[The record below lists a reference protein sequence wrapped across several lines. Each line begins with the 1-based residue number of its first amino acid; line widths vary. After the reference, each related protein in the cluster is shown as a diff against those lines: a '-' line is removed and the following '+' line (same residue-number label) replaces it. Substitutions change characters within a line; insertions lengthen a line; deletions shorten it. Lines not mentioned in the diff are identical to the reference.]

1 MEHRRK
7 RTTRFSTG
15 ELVRP
20 SFDNESVYLFPR
32 DPSLTVAMGEIVG
45 EFGPP
50 WPRSST
56 GIVLETREEG
66 WVRLLV
72 PGGGSGWIGDWNLVL
87 VE

>member
-1 MEHRRK
+1 MAPRRNQK
-7 RTTRFSTG
+7 QFYVG

-32 DPSLTVAMGEIVG
+32 DPARTVAMGEIIN
-45 EFGPP
+45 EFKPP

-56 GIVLETREEG
+56 GIVLESREDG
-66 WVRLLV
+66 WLRLLV
-72 PGGGSGWIGDWNLVL
+72 PGGSWGWIGDWNVDP

>member
-1 MEHRRK
+1 MAPRRNQK
-7 RTTRFSTG
+7 RFYIG

-32 DPSLTVAMGEIVG
+32 DPARTVAVGEIVG

-56 GIVLETREEG
+56 GIVLETREDG
-66 WVRLLV
+66 WLRLLV
-72 PGGGSGWIGDWNLVL
+72 PTGNFGWIGEWNVDP